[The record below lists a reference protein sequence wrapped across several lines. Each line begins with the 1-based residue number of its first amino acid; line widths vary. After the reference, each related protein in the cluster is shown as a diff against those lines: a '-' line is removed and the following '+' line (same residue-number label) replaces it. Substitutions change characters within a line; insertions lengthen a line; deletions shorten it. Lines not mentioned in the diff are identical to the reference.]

1 MTTKKTATE
10 TAPKKIVE
18 TGKYVAFFDIMGFKD
33 FVYRNNHD
41 DVKKRLEIFT
51 EFKEQVAQLGKRD
64 GDNPNPIGFEKINAA
79 TFSDSLLIVTDSN
92 SFNEL
97 VCLITLMSK
106 IFCNAFKSQ
115 IPLKGALAYGE
126 FTADFNE
133 SIFFGRPLIDAYE
146 LAEDLEFYG
155 TAIHHTA
162 ESQMPIVYRQRW
174 IESGDLL
181 LTPIPIKQSGDVTH
195 LIISLERSSRNSEY
209 IENAVAAFRPLV
221 SGRPRRYL
229 DKTQKVYLKAFE
241 KPDPGN
247 A

>member
-33 FVYRNNHD
+33 FVYRNNHK

-51 EFKEQVAQLGKRD
+51 KFKEQVANLRKRD
-64 GDNPNPIGFEKINAA
+64 GDSPNPIGFEKISAA

-92 SFNEL
+92 SSNEL
-97 VCLITLMSK
+97 VCLITLMSN
-106 IFCNAFKSQ
+106 IFRNAFESQ

-126 FTADFNE
+126 FTADFEE

-162 ESQMPIVYRQRW
+162 ESKIPIEDKQKW

-195 LIISLERSSRNSEY
+195 LIISLEKSSRNREY
-209 IENAVAAFRPLV
+209 IESAVEAFRPLV

-241 KPDPGN
+241 THDHEN

>member
-1 MTTKKTATE
+1 MTKKKTATK
-10 TAPKKIVE
+10 TAPKKKVE

-33 FVYRNNHD
+33 FVYRNNHEA
-41 DVKKRLEIFT
+41 VKKRLEIFT
-51 EFKEQVAQLGKRD
+51 VFKEQVAQLGMQD
-64 GDNPNPIGFEKINAA
+64 GSSLDLLGFRYIKTA

-92 SFNEL
+92 SPDEL
-97 VCLITLMSK
+97 ACMIHLMRY
-106 IFCNAFKSQ
+106 IFYRAFKTQ
-115 IPLKGALAYGE
+115 IPLKGALAFGE
-126 FTADFNE
+126 FTADFHK

-162 ESQMPIVYRQRW
+162 ESEMPAELKQKLIRSR
-174 IESGDLL
+174 ELL

-195 LIISLERSSRNSEY
+195 LIISLKKDESNREY
-209 IENAVAAFRPLV
+209 IKSAVDAFRPLV

-229 DKTQKVYLKAFE
+229 DKTQKVYLDSLK

-247 A
+247 I